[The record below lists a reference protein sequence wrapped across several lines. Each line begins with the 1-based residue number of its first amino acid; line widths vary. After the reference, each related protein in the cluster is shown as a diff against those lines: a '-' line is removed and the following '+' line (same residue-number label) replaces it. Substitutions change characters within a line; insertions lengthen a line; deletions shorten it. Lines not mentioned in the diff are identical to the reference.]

1 MLRSPLFKRNLVGI
15 YILINRDFG
24 SENCVCRVEMGTIS
38 SRFLLWKISL
48 GNSSAINFIRLTL
61 HWFLP
66 QSTTI
71 FVQILA
77 DFAECPRSAKFS
89 TRRKKVPWNETPHKL
104 PPLVQLKK
112 NISGRRQ
119 GAAEYE
125 YKNSPHR
132 FSYFFCYVNLENQ
145 TLSRTNLMRVYLRY
159 WPISGVHLI
168 NCFIFSYWYFCLVHL
183 LLFLFFFC
191 CCCPFSRFIL
201 LSILLSDS

>member
-71 FVQILA
+71 FVQIWRILQNA
-77 DFAECPRSAKFS
+77 LDLQNLVPAE
-89 TRRKKVPWNETPHKL
+89 KKVPWNETPHKL

-112 NISGRRQ
+112 
-119 GAAEYE
+119 
-125 YKNSPHR
+125 
-132 FSYFFCYVNLENQ
+132 
-145 TLSRTNLMRVYLRY
+145 LSRGEGRGRLNMSIRILHIDFHTFFVMWIWRIRRY
-159 WPISGVHLI
+159 REQI
-168 NCFIFSYWYFCLVHL
+168 
-183 LLFLFFFC
+183 
-191 CCCPFSRFIL
+191 
-201 LSILLSDS
+201 